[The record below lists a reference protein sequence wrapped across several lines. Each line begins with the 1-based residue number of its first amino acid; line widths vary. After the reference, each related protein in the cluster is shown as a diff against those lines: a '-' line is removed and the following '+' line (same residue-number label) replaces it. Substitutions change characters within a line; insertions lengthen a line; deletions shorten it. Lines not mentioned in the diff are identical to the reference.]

1 MKINR
6 YWRGTDNFK
15 KFTVKYFWQ
24 KYKKNLPPA
33 NEYNQASECQSHYKK
48 TKCQIE
54 I

>member
-1 MKINR
+1 MKI
-6 YWRGTDNFK
+6 GTGEELTISK
-15 KFTVKYFWQ
+15 TVKYFWQ
-24 KYKKNLPPA
+24 KYEKNLPPA